1 MKTYSI
7 GRDPNCD
14 IVINDTTDVIS
25 RRHALLNVYPSG
37 KMTIMDQ
44 SSNGTYVNGIRISQN
59 VSVPV
64 SRKDIVSLAHVAKLD
79 WDRIPKSNQWMI
91 YLGSAV
97 AAIIVIVG
105 IIFGIKSCNSN
116 QNGGG
121 ESPVAEQVDST
132 ALKQK
137 EAARLDSIK
146 DAARK
151 DSLEKAKKEKKDS
164 IKDKKQGYNSKNEKK
179 GKTQSSD
186 KNKKKNEQKEEG
198 NKTRKNKPLG

>member
-1 MKTYSI
+1 
-7 GRDPNCD
+7 
-14 IVINDTTDVIS
+14 
-25 RRHALLNVYPSG
+25 
-37 KMTIMDQ
+37 
-44 SSNGTYVNGIRISQN
+44 
-59 VSVPV
+59 
-64 SRKDIVSLAHVAKLD
+64 
-79 WDRIPKSNQWMI
+79 MI

-105 IIFGIKSCNSN
+105 IVFGIKSCNSN